1 MTLAKPINPWHM
13 VPNSAEFYIAKDWGD
28 NLMQLGFYK
37 DQSLAPAG
45 ESIEDVYSNGV
56 IKKTKDWNKVTVN
69 VTVHE
74 LTIEKLAILQSGLVE
89 VHAETVSNESESWMP
104 GEWELNKGLLLKY
117 SNADSSAVTVSSVK
131 ALVNGEEETL
141 TLNTDYT
148 VWVNVFGASYIKL
161 IATPTTWKLNADSP
175 SNTKITIVYSAT
187 NASAKLMDHKA
198 NSLAEPFVMVIVNE
212 FEYQGEKKMIKTFLE
227 NCQANKAMLQQIA
240 DSDNTTVGFPVEI
253 TWVIKKQD
261 FIGFSQTETPTP
273 TETETESET

>member
-1 MTLAKPINPWHM
+1 MSLQKPINPWHM
-13 VPNSAEFYIAKDWGD
+13 IPNSAEFFIAKDWWD
-28 NLMQLGFYK
+28 DLLQLGFYK
-37 DQSLAPAG
+37 DQSLAPAW

-69 VTVHE
+69 VDVHE

-104 GEWELNKGLLLKY
+104 YEWELDKGLLLKY
-117 SNADSSAVTVSSVK
+117 SNGDWSAVTVSSVK
-131 ALVNGEEETL
+131 ALVNGEEVTL
-141 TLNTDYT
+141 TVTTDYT

-161 IATPTTWKLNADSP
+161 KATPTTWKLTANSP
-175 SNTKITIVYSAT
+175 TNTKITVVYSAT
-187 NASAKLMDHKA
+187 NTTAKLMDHKA
-198 NSLAEPFVMVIVNE
+198 NTLAEPFVMVIVNE

-240 DSDNTTVGFPVEI
+240 DSDNTTVWFPVEI

-261 FIGFSQTETPTP
+261 FIGFSQTETPTE
-273 TETETESET
+273 TETETETA